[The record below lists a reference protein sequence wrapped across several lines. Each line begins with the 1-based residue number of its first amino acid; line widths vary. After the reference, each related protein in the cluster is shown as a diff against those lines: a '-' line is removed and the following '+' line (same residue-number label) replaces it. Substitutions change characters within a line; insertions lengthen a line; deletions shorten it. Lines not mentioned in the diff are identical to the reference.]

1 MAVLDRLGW
10 SSNGRSGFGSQ
21 GAVAYCMEG
30 SVEVVLGWLGSGSS
44 GLLWFVTYRQGSDRQ
59 LWTGWL
65 RYVEL
70 RTGRAVRD
78 CRVVHRIVKACRG
91 LAVVDSLGRE
101 WTVKVSRVMAVTDC
115 MVMVCTGRYRSGSR
129 GPEV

>member
-1 MAVLDRLGW
+1 MWIVKERLGT
-10 SSNGRSGFGSQ
+10 
-21 GAVAYCMEG
+21 AVTVRM
-30 SVEVVLGWLGSGSS
+30 VRV
-44 GLLWFVTYRQGSDRQ
+44 
-59 LWTGWL
+59 
-65 RYVEL
+65 
-70 RTGRAVRD
+70 RTGPERISKAVRD